1 MLDIARKIL
10 LLEQTEGF
18 GDKAVVGGLQ
28 EFLDQV
34 RRQALP
40 ELSGQEQQRLGGILE
55 LLDGYGTAAI
65 GERKAMLETG
75 LQLIVDLRA
84 QTAAGSA
91 PSASKPTSQR
101 RVRPTGSAVVS
112 PESGAH
118 SMPKAPRPG
127 RQLGAGASPAARGAR
142 LTGSTVTVAD
152 LDGPI
157 ERLPGIGA
165 TLLDRLHKLDIH
177 TPRDALLAYPLRHLD
192 RSSFTPIGGLQ
203 PGQLE
208 TVMGTVVQVH
218 TQRRGPR
225 MATTTAMVAD
235 DSGQIMATWFNQPYL
250 QRTFASQPRVVL
262 SGKVELFRLQRQFS
276 SPDWELVTDDD
287 LLHTGRLVPVYR
299 LTEGLRPKA
308 LRTLM
313 KRCVD
318 TFAQLLVEFLPGE
331 VRRAANLMNLAEAT
345 AQYHFPDT
353 WDTRLAAERRLAF
366 DELFL
371 IQLTVLQRRREWQ
384 REPGPRFKL
393 EDTRVQDLLG
403 RLPFTLTEAQRRALD
418 DVLADVRSGRPM
430 NRLIEG
436 DVGSGKTVVA
446 ALAMQAAVS
455 SGFQAV
461 LMAPTE
467 ILAEQHYHSITA
479 LLDRLNGDAFHAPV
493 VRLLTGAVKGRARAD
508 TLRALK
514 DGSASIAVGT
524 QALIQQGV
532 ELEHLG
538 LAVVDEQHRFGVDQ
552 RKGLRQKG
560 FNPHVLVLT
569 ATPIPRTLGLT
580 IYGDLDISVIDEMP
594 PGRLPVKTRWFN
606 PEERGRAYDFIRRQ
620 VEQGRQAFIIYPL
633 VDESE
638 RMEARAATA
647 EYERLRQRIF
657 PTLRL
662 GLLHG
667 RMKSREKEEVM
678 AAFAAN
684 QTQVLVS
691 TSVVEVGIDVPNA
704 TVVAIEGAERFG
716 LSQLHQFRG
725 RVGRGSEQSYC
736 ILLSDA
742 PGAATNP
749 RLKAIEETQSGFRL
763 AQVDLELR
771 GYGDLFGTRQ
781 SGLPNL
787 RVAKLTDTELIE
799 TSRRLA
805 NALLDGDPTL
815 AEQPGLRGRME
826 QLWHQDSELS

>member
-308 LRTLM
+308 
-313 KRCVD
+313 
-318 TFAQLLVEFLPGE
+318 
-331 VRRAANLMNLAEAT
+331 
-345 AQYHFPDT
+345 
-353 WDTRLAAERRLAF
+353 
-366 DELFL
+366 
-371 IQLTVLQRRREWQ
+371 
-384 REPGPRFKL
+384 
-393 EDTRVQDLLG
+393 
-403 RLPFTLTEAQRRALD
+403 
-418 DVLADVRSGRPM
+418 
-430 NRLIEG
+430 
-436 DVGSGKTVVA
+436 
-446 ALAMQAAVS
+446 
-455 SGFQAV
+455 
-461 LMAPTE
+461 
-467 ILAEQHYHSITA
+467 
-479 LLDRLNGDAFHAPV
+479 
-493 VRLLTGAVKGRARAD
+493 
-508 TLRALK
+508 
-514 DGSASIAVGT
+514 
-524 QALIQQGV
+524 
-532 ELEHLG
+532 
-538 LAVVDEQHRFGVDQ
+538 
-552 RKGLRQKG
+552 
-560 FNPHVLVLT
+560 
-569 ATPIPRTLGLT
+569 
-580 IYGDLDISVIDEMP
+580 
-594 PGRLPVKTRWFN
+594 
-606 PEERGRAYDFIRRQ
+606 
-620 VEQGRQAFIIYPL
+620 
-633 VDESE
+633 
-638 RMEARAATA
+638 
-647 EYERLRQRIF
+647 
-657 PTLRL
+657 
-662 GLLHG
+662 
-667 RMKSREKEEVM
+667 
-678 AAFAAN
+678 
-684 QTQVLVS
+684 
-691 TSVVEVGIDVPNA
+691 
-704 TVVAIEGAERFG
+704 
-716 LSQLHQFRG
+716 
-725 RVGRGSEQSYC
+725 
-736 ILLSDA
+736 
-742 PGAATNP
+742 
-749 RLKAIEETQSGFRL
+749 
-763 AQVDLELR
+763 
-771 GYGDLFGTRQ
+771 
-781 SGLPNL
+781 
-787 RVAKLTDTELIE
+787 
-799 TSRRLA
+799 
-805 NALLDGDPTL
+805 
-815 AEQPGLRGRME
+815 
-826 QLWHQDSELS
+826 